1 MSTEGQF
8 IRIYK
13 RASQSPWDD
22 HSTIML
28 LANASKNGEE
38 IELDFSRYIYLHRD
52 VVGRILGLSLSK
64 TITAE
69 ADFSDE
75 RYVSDEMMYVIL
87 LTYIDEITA
96 FCELYSEDFESIF
109 LAKPA
114 QFFASFA
121 EYWAEKLE

>member
-1 MSTEGQF
+1 MSNEGQF

-13 RASQSPWDD
+13 RASQSPWRD
-22 HSTIML
+22 HSTVL
-28 LANASKNGEE
+28 LMANTSQNKGTT
-38 IELDFSRYIYLHRD
+38 ELEFSRYIYMHRD
-52 VVGRILGLSLSK
+52 IVGRILGLSLSK

-69 ADFSDE
+69 ADISDE

-96 FCELYSEDFESIF
+96 FCELYSEEFESIF